1 MIVIE
6 FIKVIRPLMH
16 YYDEN
21 KILLQIVF
29 YSFKY
34 ISRTPDND
42 NIVKRLYRPMSIV
55 VDCYN

>member
-1 MIVIE
+1 
-6 FIKVIRPLMH
+6 MH

-42 NIVKRLYRPMSIV
+42 NIVKQPYRPMSIV